1 MSWTLE
7 STLSALLWSVIAAL
21 AIWLVLWPLRRRS
34 LTWLLVSVVLTGTAA
49 STGAVLGAMHSMLLP
64 TGDLA
69 RVVVLTVA
77 ASLIATGAAAAAG
90 RRLARENRALQKD
103 IVAVAS
109 GVVPEVDERPQ
120 TAEVERLR
128 TELRATAATLSETRE
143 RERALESAR
152 RDLVSWVSHD
162 LRTPLAG
169 LRAMSEAL
177 EDGMVEAPDV
187 YYKQIL
193 SSVDRLSGMVD
204 DLFDL
209 SRIQA
214 GALSTRDMERLSL
227 DDLVSDC
234 IAALRP
240 LASASG
246 VTLSGTP
253 GGGSSVAGN
262 GQELNRALT
271 NLIANAIRHTRSA
284 GVVDVR
290 VEMRRNHA
298 EVVVADEC
306 GGIPERDLPRLFDVG
321 FRGEPARTPH
331 QARAG
336 DSHPAD
342 HVGGGLGLA
351 IARGIVEAHEGSV
364 DVENT
369 GVGCRFRVLLPVA

>member
-1 MSWTLE
+1 MSWTVS
-7 STLSALLWSVIAAL
+7 STLSALLWSALAAL
-21 AIWLVLWPLRRRS
+21 AIWVLLWPLRRRS
-34 LTWLLVSVVLTGTAA
+34 LLGVLVSVVLTGTAA
-49 STGAVLGAMHSMLLP
+49 STGAVLGAMHAMLIP

-77 ASLIATGAAAAAG
+77 AGLIATAAAAAAG
-90 RRLARENRALQKD
+90 RRLARENRALRED

-109 GVVPEVDERPQ
+109 GVVPDHDGRPQ
-120 TAEVERLR
+120 IAEVR
-128 TELRATAATLSETRE
+128 TELRTTAASLAETRE

-177 EDGMVEAPDV
+177 EDGMVETPDV

-193 SSVDRLSGMVD
+193 GSVDRLSGMVD

-253 GGGSSVAGN
+253 GDGSSIAGN

-290 VEMRRNHA
+290 VEMTRTHA

-331 QARAG
+331 NDHA
-336 DSHPAD
+336 HPAD
-342 HVGGGLGLA
+342 HAGGGLGLA
-351 IARGIVEAHEGSV
+351 IARGIVEAHDGSV

-369 GVGCRFRVLLPVA
+369 RIGCRFRVLLPTA

>member
-1 MSWTLE
+1 MSWTVT

-21 AIWLVLWPLRRRS
+21 AVWVVLWPLRRRS
-34 LTWLLVSVVLTGTAA
+34 LFGLLVSVVLTGTAA

-64 TGDLA
+64 MGDEV
-69 RVVVLTVA
+69 RVIVLTVA
-77 ASLIATGAAAAAG
+77 AGLIATAAAAAAG
-90 RRLARENRALQKD
+90 RRLARANRTLRED

-109 GVVPEVDERPQ
+109 GAVPDTDGRTQ
-120 TAEVERLR
+120 IAEVERLR
-128 TELRATAATLSETRE
+128 TELRTTASTLAETRE

-177 EDGMVEAPDV
+177 EDGMVETPEL

-214 GALSTRDMERLSL
+214 GALSARDTERLSL

-246 VTLSGTP
+246 VRLSGTP

-290 VEMRRNHA
+290 VEMTPTHA

-306 GGIPERDLPRLFDVG
+306 GGIPEHDLPRLFDVG

-331 QARAG
+331 A
-336 DSHPAD
+336 DEAD
-342 HVGGGLGLA
+342 HAGGGLGLA
-351 IARGIVEAHEGSV
+351 IARGIVEAHDGSV

-369 GVGCRFRVLLPVA
+369 GVGCRFRILLPAA

>member
-1 MSWTLE
+1 MSWTVS
-7 STLSALLWSVIAAL
+7 STLSALLWSAIAAL
-21 AIWLVLWPLRRRS
+21 GIWLLLWPLRRRS
-34 LTWLLVSVVLTGTAA
+34 LLGLLVSVVLTGTAA

-64 TGDLA
+64 MGDEA
-69 RVVVLTVA
+69 RVIVLTIA
-77 ASLIATGAAAAAG
+77 AGLIATGAAAAAG
-90 RRLARENRALQKD
+90 RRLVRENRTLRED
-103 IVAVAS
+103 IAAVAS
-109 GVVPEVDERPQ
+109 GVVPDVDGRPQ

-128 TELRATAATLSETRE
+128 SELRSTATSLAETRD

-177 EDGMVEAPDV
+177 EDGVAEAPDV

-214 GALSTRDMERLSL
+214 GALTARDMERLSL

-253 GGGSSVAGN
+253 GGGSAVAGN

-271 NLIANAIRHTRSA
+271 NLIANAIRHTRAA

-290 VEMRRNHA
+290 VEMTPTHA

-306 GGIPERDLPRLFDVG
+306 GGIPDTDLPRLFDVG
-321 FRGEPARTPH
+321 FRGESARTPH
-331 QARAG
+331 S
-336 DSHPAD
+336 DDAD
-342 HVGGGLGLA
+342 HAGGGLGLA
-351 IARGIVEAHEGSV
+351 IARGIVEAHDGSV

-369 GVGCRFRVLLPVA
+369 DVGCRFRVLLPVA

>member
-1 MSWTLE
+1 MSWTVE
-7 STLSALLWSVIAAL
+7 STLSALLWAIIAAI
-21 AIWLVLWPLRRRS
+21 AVWLVLWPVRRRS
-34 LTWLLVSVVLTGTAA
+34 LIGLLASVVLTGTAA

-69 RVVVLTVA
+69 RVIVLSVA
-77 ASLIATGAAAAAG
+77 AGLIATIAAAAAG
-90 RRLARENRALQKD
+90 RRLARENRALRAD
-103 IVAVAS
+103 ITAVAS
-109 GVVPEVDERPQ
+109 GVVPDEDGRPRIAEVD
-120 TAEVERLR
+120 RLR
-128 TELRATAATLSETRE
+128 NELRTTAATLAETRD

-177 EDGMVEAPDV
+177 EDGMVETPEI

-214 GALSTRDMERLSL
+214 GALSVRDMERLSL

-234 IAALRP
+234 IAALGP

-246 VTLSGTP
+246 VRLSGAP

-271 NLIANAIRHTRSA
+271 NLIANAIRHTRAA

-290 VEMRRNHA
+290 VEMTPTHA

-306 GGIPERDLPRLFDVG
+306 GGIPADDLPRVFDVG

-331 QARAG
+331 
-336 DSHPAD
+336 AD
-342 HVGGGLGLA
+342 HAGGGLGLA
-351 IARGIVEAHEGSV
+351 IARGIVEAHEGTV

>member
-1 MSWTLE
+1 MSPSWSSVLT
-7 STLSALLWSVIAAL
+7 ALLWALIAGVL
-21 AIWLVLWPLRRRS
+21 TWLVTMPFRRRS
-34 LTWLLVSVVLTGTAA
+34 LGALLASVVLTGTAA
-49 STGAVLGAMHSMLLP
+49 SVAAVLGSVREMLLP
-64 TGDLA
+64 MHEQTQAVLVA
-69 RVVVLTVA
+69 VVAGLVA
-77 ASLIATGAAAAAG
+77 AVTAGVAARRLASDNEVLRDAIAELAKGRVPHGTG
-90 RRLARENRALQKD
+90 RRLSAELEQARRQ
-103 IVAVAS
+103 
-109 GVVPEVDERPQ
+109 
-120 TAEVERLR
+120 
-128 TELRATAATLSETRE
+128 LSETAAVLAESRE
-143 RERALESAR
+143 RERALEASR
-152 RDLVSWVSHD
+152 RELVAWVSHD

-177 EDGMVEAPDV
+177 EDGVVEDPEL
-187 YYKQIL
+187 YYKQIAA
-193 SSVDRLSGMVD
+193 SVDRLGSMVD

-214 GALSTRDMERLSL
+214 GALSVRDMERLSL

-234 IAALRP
+234 IAALGP

-246 VTLSGTP
+246 VRLSGAP

-271 NLIANAIRHTRSA
+271 NLIANAIRHTRAA

-290 VEMRRNHA
+290 VEMTPTHA

-306 GGIPERDLPRLFDVG
+306 GGIPADDLPRVFDVG

-331 QARAG
+331 
-336 DSHPAD
+336 AD
-342 HVGGGLGLA
+342 HAGGGLGLA
-351 IARGIVEAHEGSV
+351 IARGIVEAHEGTV